1 MIILTK
7 AVFLDRD
14 GVINRYDS
22 PVNKPED
29 LKLYPW
35 TAKAIKMLNEKGY
48 KVFVVTNQGGIECGY
63 FSESDLD
70 EIHQH
75 LVATLK
81 KKDAH
86 IDDIEYCPHFDSECE
101 CRKPEAGMIIKLA
114 KKYDI
119 NLENSFMVGDRNS
132 DIEAGNKAGCR
143 TIKLGSKYPAAD
155 YSVENLEDA
164 VEIIVDAQ
172 ELIYI

>member
-1 MIILTK
+1 VIILNK

-29 LKLYPW
+29 LELYSW
-35 TAKAIKMLNEKGY
+35 TTKAIKRLNKKGY

-63 FSESDLD
+63 FSEADLS

-75 LVATLK
+75 LVTTLK
-81 KKDAH
+81 EEDAH
-86 IDDIEYCPHFDSECE
+86 IDDIEYCPHFNSECE
-101 CRKPEAGMIIKLA
+101 CRKPKPGMIMKLA
-114 KKYDI
+114 DKYDI
-119 NLENSFMVGDRNS
+119 NLGNSFMVGDRNS

-164 VEIIVDAQ
+164 VEIIVNAQ